1 MAWNVVQA
9 LVLFGSSALAVWVG
23 ATAFER
29 QSLPG
34 RSWLGWMQL
43 AIAFWCLTACVN
55 AILDVTPERILIS
68 KFQYIGIMALPTC
81 WFEFARSYTR
91 RPPSPTP
98 WLIWLIPA
106 ATVILAFSNDS
117 HHLLWREIRE
127 MPPVGGVVLLQYVH
141 GPWFAIAA
149 GFTYVALAVGTVWLA
164 IAVRQQPLQYRYQ
177 GHMLLLALLAPWL
190 GNLAYISGEVPI
202 KGLDPTPVAFAISGL
217 FFAVGLFRYH
227 LFDLVPVARTVLF
240 DSLGDAAFVIDRDG
254 RIVDSNAAARAIVPS
269 GPGARPGSGGSVPL
283 GEPIERVLPWWNQR
297 PHVGSAS
304 EVVYAGGRA
313 FDVQLRP
320 VLDDSRELSAWLVIV
335 RDVTDR
341 ERAEAERRAL
351 DHRLVEEQQV
361 KTLSLLAGGLAHDF
375 KSLLTGIIGNA
386 DLAAVQL
393 PPDADAHESVRAIIT
408 AAERATELVARMQD
422 YAGAKPLTKQIVD
435 LRAVTS
441 DMVALLQSSSARHC
455 RVGLDL
461 TERPVLAVGDPTQ
474 LRQILLNLIVNAA
487 ESVAPDGS
495 IDVKL
500 TTGTAETSELPSAS
514 FDATRPGSHNGVQRY
529 AVLDVI
535 DTGSG
540 MPAAVVARI
549 FDPFYSTKAAG
560 RGLGLSAVLGIVRG
574 HEGAIRIRSQP
585 GEGTA
590 ARVWIPAPQ

>member
-23 ATAFER
+23 ATAFGR

-34 RSWLGWMQL
+34 RSWLGWMQW
-43 AIAFWCLTACVN
+43 AIAFWCLTAGVN
-55 AILDVTPERILIS
+55 AILDSTPERILIS
-68 KFQYIGIMALPTC
+68 RFQYIGIMALPAC

-91 RPPSPTP
+91 RPPSPMP

-106 ATVILAFSNDS
+106 ATVSLAFSNDS

-127 MPPVGGVVLLQYVH
+127 VPTAGGLVRLQYIH

-149 GFTYVALAVGTVWLA
+149 GYTYVALAVGTIWLA

-177 GHMLLLALLAPWL
+177 GQMLLVALVAPWL
-190 GNLAYISGEVPI
+190 ANIAYIAGLVPL
-202 KGLDPTPVAFAISGL
+202 KGFDPTPIGFAISGL
-217 FFAVGLFRYH
+217 FFAIGLFRYH

-254 RIVDSNAAARAIVPS
+254 RVVDSNAAARAIVP
-269 GPGARPGSGGSVPL
+269 GGQVRL
-283 GEPIERVLPWWNQR
+283 GEPIEHMLSWWNSR
-297 PHVGSAS
+297 PRVGSSS
-304 EVVYAGGRA
+304 EVVHAAGRA
-313 FDVQLRP
+313 LDVQLRP
-320 VLDDSRELSAWLVIV
+320 VLDDSRELSAWLVLV
-335 RDVTDR
+335 RDITDR

-386 DLAAVQL
+386 DLAAIQT
-393 PPDADAHESVRAIIT
+393 PDNAPAQESITAIVS
-408 AAERATELVARMQD
+408 AAERATELVARMQN
-422 YAGAKPLTKQIVD
+422 YAGARPLQNQIVD
-435 LRAVTS
+435 LSAVTA
-441 DMVALLQSSSARHC
+441 DMVALLKSSSARHC
-455 RVGLDL
+455 RVVL
-461 TERPVLAVGDPTQ
+461 TSSEGSVRAIGDPTQ

-487 ESVAPDGS
+487 EDVPPQGL
-495 IDVKL
+495 IDVAL
-500 TTGTAETSELPSAS
+500 ATGTAETSDLASAT
-514 FDATRPGSHNGVQRY
+514 FDATRPGSRNGVQHY
-529 AVLDVI
+529 AVLDVT
-535 DTGSG
+535 DTGAG
-540 MPAAVVARI
+540 MAPAAVARI
-549 FDPFYSTKAAG
+549 FDPFYSTKATG

-574 HEGAIRIRSQP
+574 HEGAIRMRSVP
-585 GEGTA
+585 GEGTT